1 MESRDEAAPFHRTW
15 KTPPKP
21 PPAFPTPPTA
31 PATRKRRSRG
41 TKTKT
46 TFVKSVTYV
55 PGLTC
60 YLCSRS
66 YRRSRMRG
74 VQDARKRGKQA
85 LDWEPLPTMP
95 ATHVSAGERKLN
107 RQYADARLPPL
118 ASTE

>member
-1 MESRDEAAPFHRTW
+1 MEADVLWKAAMRPRLSTGLG
-15 KTPPKP
+15 KRPPNHHP
-21 PPAFPTPPTA
+21 RFPHLPQPLLQE
-31 PATRKRRSRG
+31 KEGVGG

-46 TFVKSVTYV
+46 PFVKSVTYV

-95 ATHVSAGERKLN
+95 ATHVSAG
-107 RQYADARLPPL
+107 
-118 ASTE
+118 